1 MFEKEESIVKNNW
14 VWMLPLL
21 LGTSLVGCDP
31 DCQEER
37 DAMQAF
43 LVEPSHLSCAS
54 NEDCAVVNVGCVNVS
69 RAFCGQAALN
79 KTAAA
84 SSSWKSLRSDADDC
98 VGANCGQCAAAL
110 LPWCK
115 EGFCGG
121 LP

>member
-1 MFEKEESIVKNNW
+1 VAKNNL
-14 VWMLPLL
+14 VWMLSLL
-21 LGTSLVGCDP
+21 LGTSQVGCQD
-31 DCQEER
+31 DCKDEG

-54 NEDCAVVNVGCVNVS
+54 NDDCTVVTSGCAEVP
-69 RAFCGQAALN
+69 RAFCGQVQLN

-84 SSSWKSLRSDADDC
+84 SNSWKNLRSAADDC
-98 VGANCGQCAAAL
+98 AGDKCAVCDAAL
-110 LPWCK
+110 LPGCK